1 MCDHD
6 DGADLGIRGD
16 DFSPFVDK
24 NHPSQFSTKISR
36 KFFSHPE
43 MHFCIAYV
51 ASLSLNKKWS
61 PEKTGKTTSMLFMN
75 IFVSTYMCVFM
86 SIRKLAMLKDVLAEN
101 SAGAL

>member
-1 MCDHD
+1 MYDHGN
-6 DGADLGIRGD
+6 GADLDIHGD

-61 PEKTGKTTSMLFMN
+61 PEKLE
-75 IFVSTYMCVFM
+75 
-86 SIRKLAMLKDVLAEN
+86 KLQVYLL
-101 SAGAL
+101 